1 MRALLAQADL
11 ARYAGQFVWLE
22 LSYDDS
28 QNGAFFTKYGAQAT
42 PTFFIIDPRD
52 ERVAA
57 MQTGA
62 MSLAELTGFLDRGR
76 NAVQSKKQTPA
87 DAALVSGDAL
97 LAGQPLSAANA
108 YRKALRLAP
117 DAWPQHD
124 LAIASLAQALQASNQ
139 YRECAELAANEA
151 VHMQRGP
158 IFVRTVVA
166 GMWCLASADPSAWS
180 NQIFTRLQPLAQ
192 EALSSPETVRDH
204 RDSIY
209 RTLMLISVARS
220 DNADAAKWG
229 GHWLAELDAMK
240 PRDDDERSAI
250 DIARVENIQ
259 TYGNP
264 KRILPALLADER
276 AMPQNYNAS
285 LRVAQME
292 SAAKNYSAAVAACD
306 RGLARSP
313 GPDMRSWLLNVKAE
327 ALQEKGKPAEARR
340 ASQEGL
346 QAAQAIPQES
356 MRQRYIGIFRK
367 QLGETAGRDPH

>member
-22 LSYDDS
+22 LSYDNS
-28 QNGAFFTKYGAQAT
+28 QNRAFFTKYGAQAT

-62 MSLAELTGFLDRGR
+62 MSLAELTGFLERGE
-76 NAVQSKKQTPA
+76 NAVLAQKRTPA
-87 DAALVSGDAL
+87 DEALARGDAL
-97 LAGQPLSAANA
+97 LAGQPANA
-108 YRKALRLAP
+108 ADAYREALRLAP
-117 DAWPQHD
+117 DAWPQRD
-124 LAIASLAQALQASNQ
+124 LAMAALAQALQDSNQ

-151 VHMQRGP
+151 AHMQRGP
-158 IFVRTVVA
+158 IFVRSVVA

-180 NQIFTRLQPLAQ
+180 NKDFTRLQPLAE

-209 RTLMLISVARS
+209 RTLMLISVARN

-229 GHWLAELDAMK
+229 DRWLAELDAIK

-259 TYGNP
+259 TFGDP
-264 KRILPALLADER
+264 DRILPALLADER
-276 AMPQNYNAS
+276 ILPHNYNAS

-306 RGLARSP
+306 RGLALSP

-327 ALQEKGKPAEARR
+327 ALQEQGKPAEARR

-346 QAAQAIPQES
+346 QAAEAIPQES
-356 MRQRYIGIFRK
+356 IRQRYLGIFRK
-367 QLGETAGRDPH
+367 QLGETTEKDPH